1 MIKKLLAIGLSAA
14 LVLALLAGCG
24 GGNDPSAENP
34 TGTPAASTPAES
46 PAGTDKPPAESKA
59 PTTPSSNPNG
69 GNQGGGNQGG
79 GNQGGSGQGSQ
90 GSGQGG
96 QGGQGGGNRPSGL
109 SDPLNLLTG
118 PVSVPDKF
126 TDGTYRRVA
135 GEAQLTREGSVVY
148 SSGTISVWPI
158 GGAAAEV
165 VTINT
170 IGADEP
176 LHYLLES
183 IGANSSFTVTGG
195 KVTAI
200 VIRPPTFGTTERN
213 CVYLTGDFMQG
224 VRVTVACNPT
234 QSPDGGAV
242 TPTDTSIII
251 SDTLT
256 TINLDLRGD
265 GIEEQA
271 NDGLVTLNDGALTFN
286 ASAPAGSSAKFGTTD
301 DNGARSFTITKNNDG
316 TITFLYTVG

>member
-1 MIKKLLAIGLSAA
+1 M
-14 LVLALLAGCG
+14 
-24 GGNDPSAENP
+24 
-34 TGTPAASTPAES
+34 
-46 PAGTDKPPAESKA
+46 
-59 PTTPSSNPNG
+59 
-69 GNQGGGNQGG
+69 
-79 GNQGGSGQGSQ
+79 
-90 GSGQGG
+90 
-96 QGGQGGGNRPSGL
+96 
-109 SDPLNLLTG
+109 
-118 PVSVPDKF
+118 
-126 TDGTYRRVA
+126 A

-148 SSGTISVWPI
+148 SAGELSVWSI
-158 GGAAAEV
+158 GGAAAET
-165 VTINT
+165 VTIDT

-213 CVYLTGDFMQG
+213 CVYLTADFMDG
-224 VRVTVACNPT
+224 IRVTVACNPK

-242 TPTDTSIII
+242 TPTDTSVII

-265 GIEEQA
+265 SIKEEA
-271 NDGLVTLNDGALTFN
+271 NDGLVTLNDSTLTFN

-301 DNGARSFTITKNNDG
+301 DNGTRSFTITKNDDG
-316 TITFLYTVG
+316 TVTFLYTTK

>member
-24 GGNDPSAENP
+24 GDDPSAENP
-34 TGTPAASTPAES
+34 TDTPTASTPVES
-46 PAGTDKPPAESKA
+46 PANTDKTPAESKA
-59 PTTPSSNPNG
+59 PTTPSSNPSG
-69 GNQGGGNQGG
+69 GNQGGGN
-79 GNQGGSGQGSQ
+79 
-90 GSGQGG
+90 
-96 QGGQGGGNRPSGL
+96 QGGGNRPSGL
-109 SDPLNLLTG
+109 SDPLNPLTG
-118 PVSVPDKF
+118 PVSVPSQF

-148 SSGTISVWPI
+148 SAGTISVWPI
-158 GGAAAEV
+158 GGAAAET

-200 VIRPPTFGTTERN
+200 IIRPPTFGTTERN

-242 TPTDTSIII
+242 TPTGTSIVV

-256 TINLDLRGD
+256 AINLDLRGD
-265 GIEEQA
+265 SIKEES
-271 NDGLVTLNDGALTFN
+271 NDGLVTLSDSTLTFN
-286 ASAPAGSSAKFGTTD
+286 TGASAGSSAKFSTTD
-301 DNGARSFTITKNNDG
+301 DNGTRTFTITKNNDG
-316 TITFLYTVG
+316 TVTFLYTLG